1 MALYVGIDLHARNGL
16 VGILDHDRTRISRKR
31 LKNSLQDYLSHLEPY
46 RPEISGIAV
55 ESTFN
60 WYWLVDGLME
70 AGYRVHLA
78 NPSAIQQYR
87 GLKHSDD
94 THDAFWLAEMLRL
107 KVLPEGYIY
116 PKEKRPLRDLFRT
129 RGRLVRNRT
138 SLILSLQNTLARN
151 GGAKL
156 TSAQIKAVRTDP
168 VTPLLEK
175 DEDLLLSGMAIKKA
189 VDFLTKE
196 IRDLEKEIL
205 KRAGKET
212 SYEYLLTL
220 PGVGRILA
228 LTILLETGPIQRFA
242 RVGEYVSY
250 CRKVPTS
257 WTTNGKHKGR
267 GNKKNGNRYLAW
279 AFSEASEFARRYD
292 PTCRSFFDRK
302 TSKTNRMIAHQAL
315 AHKLARAAFFIMR
328 DHVPYD
334 ETKLFKGI
342 HDRGGEPHMGLD
354 QQPPDLI
361 GSRPGH

>member
-1 MALYVGIDLHARNGL
+1 MALYVGIDLHARNG
-16 VGILDHDRTRISRKR
+16 VVAILDQDRTRISRKR

-46 RPEISGIAV
+46 RSEIAGIAV

-70 AGYRVHLA
+70 AGYPVYLA

-107 KVLPEGYIY
+107 KVLPQGYIY
-116 PKEKRPLRDLFRT
+116 PKERRAVRDLLRT
-129 RGRLVRNRT
+129 RCRLVRNRT

-175 DEDLLLSGMAIKKA
+175 NEDLLLSGMAIKKA

-205 KRAGKET
+205 KRADTEPSFGH
-212 SYEYLLTL
+212 LLTL
-220 PGVGRILA
+220 PGVGKILA
-228 LTILLETGPIQRFA
+228 LTILLETGPVDRFSG
-242 RVGEYVSY
+242 VGNYVSY

-292 PTCRSFFDRK
+292 RTCRSFFDRK
-302 TSKTNRMIAHQAL
+302 AHKTNRMVAHQAL
-315 AHKLARAAFFIMR
+315 AHKLARAAYFIMR
-328 DHVPYD
+328 DLVPYD
-334 ETKLFKGI
+334 ESKLFNGSVG
-342 HDRGGEPHMGLD
+342 RGGEPRKGLEI
-354 QQPPDLI
+354 QPPGLI
-361 GSRPGH
+361 GNRPGH